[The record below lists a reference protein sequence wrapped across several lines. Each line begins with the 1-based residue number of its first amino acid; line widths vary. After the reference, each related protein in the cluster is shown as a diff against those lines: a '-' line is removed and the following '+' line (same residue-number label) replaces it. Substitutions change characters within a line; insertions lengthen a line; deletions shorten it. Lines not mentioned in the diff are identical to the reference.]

1 MPDRLP
7 AVNRTERITSFREF
21 WPFYVR
27 EHARPLTRQLHFV
40 GTTGVIAAVAA
51 AVITGRW
58 ALLGLA
64 PLSGYGF
71 AWAAHLFVEHN
82 RPATFTY
89 PFYSLAADFVM
100 FGRML
105 TGRMDDEVRR
115 HTSPR

>member
-1 MPDRLP
+1 MD
-7 AVNRTERITSFREF
+7 AAARISSFREF

-27 EHARPLTRQLHFV
+27 EHSRALTRRLHFV
-40 GTTGVIAAVAA
+40 GTAGVIAALAAA
-51 AVITGRW
+51 AVTGRW
-58 ALLGLA
+58 VWLALA

-71 AWAAHLFVEHN
+71 AWAAHFFVEHN

-105 TGRMDDEVRR
+105 TGRMADDVRR
-115 HTSPR
+115 YTSPR

>member
-1 MPDRLP
+1 
-7 AVNRTERITSFREF
+7 VNQPERITSFRDF

-27 EHARPLTRQLHFV
+27 EHARPLTRRLHFV

-51 AVITGRW
+51 ATATGRW
-58 ALLGLA
+58 ALLALA
-64 PLSGYGF
+64 PLCGYGF
-71 AWAAHLFVEHN
+71 AWAAHFFVEHN

-89 PFYSLAADFVM
+89 PLYSLAADFVM

-105 TGRMDDEVRR
+105 TGRMTGEVRR